1 MRIIDTIQFQRLRH
15 LHQLGVTF
23 HVYIGATHSRFEH
36 SLGVAFL
43 AEMLATNLQLHHPWL
58 PIRDKDILCIKI
70 AALCHDLGH
79 GPFSHL
85 FDGML
90 MQQFRDKQIIPRDD
104 AFLQSWTHEVGS
116 LMMLDHLLSVNEI
129 DFAMYGL
136 DVDTDL
142 MFIKELIYGGPLPEN
157 DGVLVGRSETWQ
169 HCLYEIVNNA
179 NSGLDVDKLDYFVR
193 DAHHTG
199 ISPSVDIQLIIQS
212 ARVLV
217 DKDDHV
223 GRHRICYPEK
233 LAGTIMQ
240 AFRTRFELHQTVYQ
254 HKAICAIGYMLC
266 DILVAAN
273 DFLLVKGTRI
283 SDIPANMDAFQYFDD
298 RILAQIQQS
307 ESIELTHARNLLN
320 QIYNKPYYECV
331 GRTAVTSHS
340 ERKKEKEL
348 LSEILVAS
356 PAHASLL
363 AQERNAIVLEK
374 VVIHHGKGKENPLGH
389 VRFYGKNASSAAK
402 CYQLPNELYEMYCP
416 QYFQHEFVRIFVKKS
431 CLVSAR
437 WMSTFAID
445 SLFLLRRSRCV
456 SHLSVGVTFPINRSC
471 RLTHSAFDWI

>member
-157 DGVLVGRSETWQ
+157 DGQLVGRSETWQ